1 MLIVESLENT
11 EKPKSRL
18 RKISSNDT
26 PVNISSPKLNM
37 IICTRKRLLF
47 FFFHLLVCHEEFLM

>member
-47 FFFHLLVCHEEFLM
+47 FFFPLTSMS